1 MSYIR
6 KISVGSDYKN
16 AMHYIV
22 GQVAMGG
29 SYTVHEIVQESKGY
43 GLWVRNDQGEVF
55 QWKLF
60 DKIPCVIEF
69 DISLI

>member
-22 GQVAMGG
+22 GNTAMGG
-29 SYTVHEIVQESKGY
+29 AYTIHEIVKEKNGY
-43 GLWVRNDQGEVF
+43 GLWVRNDNGEVL
-55 QWKLF
+55 QWKFFESL
-60 DKIPCVIEF
+60 PCVIEF
-69 DISLI
+69 DIDLI